1 MPSRRDTPSKRKKRS
16 EEEVETPSKRSR
28 REAAAG
34 EAATVLQSE
43 SLPTPVALD
52 ETRYN
57 FFMELLNK
65 CVAEKFQAQEL
76 EISVIRKFFAKE
88 EKKKPFSND
97 EIDACL
103 EKMADEN
110 KVTRSDDTVYII

>member
-1 MPSRRDTPSKRKKRS
+1 MPSRRDTPSKRKRS
-16 EEEVETPSKRSR
+16 EEEEAVETPSKRSR

-43 SLPTPVALD
+43 PLPTVVALD
-52 ETRYN
+52 ENRYN

-65 CVAEKFQAQEL
+65 CITEKFQAQEL

-88 EKKKPFSND
+88 EKKKPFSNVSFYD
-97 EIDACL
+97 I
-103 EKMADEN
+103 
-110 KVTRSDDTVYII
+110 